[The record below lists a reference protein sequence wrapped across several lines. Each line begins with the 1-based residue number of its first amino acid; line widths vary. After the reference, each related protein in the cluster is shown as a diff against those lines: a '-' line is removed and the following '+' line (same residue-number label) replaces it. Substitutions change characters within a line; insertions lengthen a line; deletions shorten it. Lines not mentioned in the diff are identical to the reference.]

1 MAKKVKRLSL
11 LIKGK
16 NLLADL
22 LNVKERRINRAVDAA
37 IDKANEEALLASEK
51 AREILSKISSAADD
65 PGDLNDFINDFCD
78 QVELETSWK
87 AKAKAVQYLKT
98 LLSEEVEEP
107 EE

>member
-37 IDKANEEALLASEK
+37 IDKAN
-51 AREILSKISSAADD
+51 
-65 PGDLNDFINDFCD
+65 
-78 QVELETSWK
+78 
-87 AKAKAVQYLKT
+87 
-98 LLSEEVEEP
+98 
-107 EE
+107 

>member
-1 MAKKVKRLSL
+1 MTSVRVGGL
-11 LIKGK
+11 
-16 NLLADL
+16 
-22 LNVKERRINRAVDAA
+22 
-37 IDKANEEALLASEK
+37 
-51 AREILSKISSAADD
+51 LSKISSVADD